1 MYSRAEPAL
10 SLEEIRS
17 LTLSGAEFHP
27 GENGTSLIRWPEAQ
41 LTLFPPMPEE
51 KLPLTGFVVQRS
63 AGAGNDW
70 NQHPSRGESG
80 HRLPR

>member
-1 MYSRAEPAL
+1 MSWYATLYSRAEPAL

-41 LTLFPPMPEE
+41 LTLFAPMPEE
-51 KLPLTGFVVQRS
+51 KLPHGIRRS
-63 AGAGNDW
+63 A
-70 NQHPSRGESG
+70 QRRSG
-80 HRLPR
+80 Q